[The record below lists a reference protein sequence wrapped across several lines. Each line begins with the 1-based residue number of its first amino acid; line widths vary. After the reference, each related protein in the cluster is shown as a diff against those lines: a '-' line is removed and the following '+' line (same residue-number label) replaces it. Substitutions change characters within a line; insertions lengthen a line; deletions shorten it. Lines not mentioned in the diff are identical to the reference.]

1 MGITTCTPG
10 LPVPRKFTGGPAAG
24 ANGGHKR
31 DETED
36 WRSGCRYLGMALA
49 RMLTVSGNEV
59 QVWSAIEAEVDN
71 LSTTRV
77 HPTCR
82 A

>member
-1 MGITTCTPG
+1 MTK
-10 LPVPRKFTGGPAAG
+10 RKIGVLGAG
-24 ANGGHKR
+24 
-31 DETED
+31 T
-36 WRSGCRYLGMALA
+36 WGMALA